1 MKNGALALVGTAA
14 IPSFLTRA
22 VMAQATAASASRKK
36 LVVIF
41 QRGAADGLNIVVPH
55 AEPSYFQMRPTI
67 AIPQQQILDLDG
79 FFGLHPAMAS
89 LKPLWD
95 EKHLAIVHAA
105 GSPDM
110 TRSHFDAQD
119 YMESG
124 TPGIKATE
132 DGWLNRALQ
141 AEDERRRE
149 AETPFRAVALTAEMP
164 RTLEGKVPRARA
176 EQRAGFSCWW
186 RDAGECEFGRTALKA
201 SMTSRVIRCCVARGG
216 RCSKRRRCCRR
227 PIPRDTPAAGAEYP
241 KGGFGDSMKQI
252 AQLLKANLGVE
263 AAFADIG
270 GWDHHQNEGSV
281 NGQLAGRLREFSES
295 LSAFWTD
302 MGTQAEDVVV
312 VTMSEFGRTARE
324 NGTRGT
330 DHGHANVMFV
340 MGGPVKGGRVY
351 GRWPGLAPE
360 QLNEGRDLAVTTD
373 FRQVL
378 AEAAFKQIGARD
390 LNLTFPGAEF
400 ELAQF
405 LEYPRVTATASV
417 LPLKCVDLG
426 DACVAHDGRL
436 AVGASGLRRS
446 RVRACRCVP
455 CRPFFPT
462 SLPARSSGTCLVLI
476 VDQCHV
482 ERFAVVRPDPI
493 SPWDIE
499 ALQLAPCLGLGGVEH
514 HAGGILRD
522 GDQIFSIGRPRWH
535 VVARGAGHDGESDGW
550 RGR

>member
-1 MKNGALALVGTAA
+1 MRTRRGFLKNGALALVGTAA

-41 QRGAADGLNIVVPH
+41 QRGAADGLNIVIPH

-95 EKHLAIVHAA
+95 AKHLAIVHAA

-141 AEDERRRE
+141 AEDELRRA

-164 RTLEGKVPRARA
+164 RTLEGRVRVLALNNVRDFHVGGARTPA
-176 EQRAGFSCWW
+176 NASFANSFEGLYDESS
-186 RDAGECEFGRTALKA
+186 DTAL
-201 SMTSRVIRCCVARGG
+201 RGAG
-216 RCSKRRRCCRR
+216 HEVFEAAKMLQATDPTRY
-227 PIPRDTPAAGAEYP
+227 TPSSGAEYP
-241 KGGFGDSMKQI
+241 RGGFGDSMKQI
-252 AQLLKANLGVE
+252 AQLLKADLGVE

-281 NGQLAGRLREFSES
+281 DGQLAGRLREFSQS
-295 LSAFWTD
+295 LSAFWMD

-351 GRWPGLAPE
+351 GRWPGLAAE

-378 AEAAFKQIGARD
+378 AEAAFKQIGAWD
-390 LNLTFPGAEF
+390 LNLTFPGAGIEPRR
-400 ELAQF
+400 F
-405 LEYPRVTATASV
+405 LNIMA
-417 LPLKCVDLG
+417 
-426 DACVAHDGRL
+426 
-436 AVGASGLRRS
+436 
-446 RVRACRCVP
+446 
-455 CRPFFPT
+455 
-462 SLPARSSGTCLVLI
+462 
-476 VDQCHV
+476 
-482 ERFAVVRPDPI
+482 
-493 SPWDIE
+493 
-499 ALQLAPCLGLGGVEH
+499 
-514 HAGGILRD
+514 
-522 GDQIFSIGRPRWH
+522 
-535 VVARGAGHDGESDGW
+535 
-550 RGR
+550 